1 MVSRRRWDAARR
13 AHRLAIEQLAASAL
27 AIPPARWLE
36 PRAPG
41 KWSPAQETLHVAR
54 SYEAAIDEIEGGQT
68 MRPRVT
74 RWRARLLRWFY
85 LPHLL
90 RTGRFPPVAAPV
102 EIRPNEIEAGFGDAA
117 LLVERVREQAIAC
130 EEALERGGQGRG
142 PTHVTHP
149 YFGRL
154 RPMAALRLLTVHTAH
169 HARCLGR
176 AGADSAGER
185 SVVA

>member
-1 MVSRRRWDAARR
+1 MASTRRWEAARR
-13 AHRLAIEQLAASAL
+13 AHRLAVEQLAASAL
-27 AIPPARWLE
+27 AVPEARWLQ

-54 SYEAAIDEIEGGQT
+54 SYEAALDEIDGGQA

-90 RTGRFPPVAAPV
+90 RTGDFPRVAAPV
-102 EIRPNEIEAGFGDAA
+102 EIRPNEVEAAFCDAA
-117 LLVERVREQAIAC
+117 RLVERVRERAIAC
-130 EEALERGGQGRG
+130 EEALERAGRDRRALRL
-142 PTHVTHP
+142 THP
-149 YFGRL
+149 YFGPL

-169 HARCLGR
+169 HARRLAR
-176 AGADSAGER
+176 EAAAGAESR
-185 SVVA
+185 PVVA